1 MFINVYPNLVYFFQC
16 TCSGK
21 PHFRGRGGTDQLVAL
36 CPGTMWIIVLVCIL
50 CSSFVAFRFVWWV
63 IKTLKDASVRDKS
76 SFSLFPGLELRKTGR
91 GSGSAVKWLSSLGR
105 AHCLPSAE
113 LSFLYVFDCDWL
125 YSSLL
130 FSLLKIKPK
139 NELDFIFRFLLF
151 FSGNQTIWNSH
162 KAGFLLRTFN

>member
-1 MFINVYPNLVYFFQC
+1 MFINVFPNLVSFFQC

-139 NELDFIFRFLLF
+139 NELDFIFKRQINKKKLSMKSKKNF
-151 FSGNQTIWNSH
+151 IY
-162 KAGFLLRTFN
+162 R